1 VDVDVAIV
9 GAGFAGLGTGIQL
22 ARRGRESFVILERG
36 DDVGGT
42 WRDNRYPG
50 VACDI
55 PSHLYCFS
63 FRPNPGWS
71 ARFAPGAEIQA
82 YLRDCVREAG
92 LEPHIQ
98 LGAEV
103 AEARWEDD
111 RWTVLSAA
119 GAYRARV
126 LVVATGRL
134 SEPRIPALA
143 GMLEFPGA
151 IFHSAR
157 WDDSVPLAG
166 RRVGVAG
173 SGATAAQVVPALA
186 EMAESVV
193 VFQRSAPYVIPR
205 GNRTYAPQERA
216 AFADDPA
223 LLRSL
228 REQLFTE
235 AETGLAA
242 RKRQQP
248 DLDLLRERAMDHL
261 AAQVP
266 DAALR
271 TRLTPRYEIGC
282 KRVVISDDFY
292 PALSRENV
300 ALEPSALHHF
310 EGATAVSVGG
320 GRHELDAVILAT
332 GFLSTRPP
340 IAARIAGRN
349 GWRLSE
355 RWSEGMFA
363 YASTTVHG
371 FPNMFVLDGPNAS
384 LGHNSAVHMIETQI
398 SYVLGALDHLAA
410 RGAQWGSE
418 PASEP
423 LSLEISLAAER
434 AYVDELEAMSA
445 GTVWLE
451 GGCNSW
457 YVDERSGRLTLL
469 WPDTARSFRERNG
482 TFDPAPYVEISGQT
496 CRG

>member
-1 VDVDVAIV
+1 MDVDVAII

-55 PSHLYCFS
+55 PSHLYCYS

-71 ARFAPGAEIQA
+71 SLFAPGAEIQA
-82 YLRDCVREAG
+82 YLRDCAAQEG
-92 LEPHIQ
+92 LEPHIR

-103 AEARWEDD
+103 REARWEDD
-111 RWTVLSAA
+111 GWSVLTD
-119 GAYRARV
+119 GDDYRARV

-134 SEPRIPALA
+134 SEPRIPALT

-157 WDDSVPLAG
+157 WDDTVELAG

-173 SGATAAQVVPALA
+173 SGASAAQVVPALA
-186 EMAESVV
+186 EVAGSVV
-193 VFQRSAPYVIPR
+193 VFQRSAPYVVPR
-205 GNRTYAPQERA
+205 GNRVYGEAERA
-216 AFADDPA
+216 GFARDPSGLA
-223 LLRSL
+223 GLRDSL
-228 REQLFTE
+228 FLE
-235 AETGLAA
+235 AEAGLGA
-242 RKRQQP
+242 RKRRQP
-248 DLDLLRERAMDHL
+248 DLDELRRRAVDHL
-261 AAQVP
+261 AAQVRDP
-266 DAALR
+266 ALR
-271 TRLTPRYEIGC
+271 ERLTPTYEIGC

-292 PALSRENV
+292 PALSRTNV
-300 ALEPSALHHF
+300 TLESSALHHF
-310 EGATAVSVGG
+310 EGETAVSVAGG
-320 GRHELDAVILAT
+320 GHGLDAVVLAT
-332 GFLSTRPP
+332 GFQSTQPP
-340 IAARIAGRN
+340 VARRISGRD
-349 GWRLSE
+349 GVRLAD
-355 RWSEGMFA
+355 RWSRGMFA

-398 SYVLGALDHLAA
+398 GYVLGALDHLAA
-410 RGAQWGSE
+410 E
-418 PASEP
+418 PGPA
-423 LSLEISLAAER
+423 LEITLEAEQG
-434 AYVDELEAMSA
+434 YVSELEAMSA

-469 WPDTARSFRERNG
+469 WPDTAQSFRERNG
-482 TFDPAPYVEISGQT
+482 TFDPGPYTEVLSPG
-496 CRG
+496 RRN